1 MNLICFADVLGRALG
16 QSDSEE
22 VELGSDDE
30 VMEDVDDGVKEKPK
44 INIFSVA
51 FNVGT
56 VVVTGI
62 SIVLIWVL
70 PQQEGQDASK
80 VQNEKRPT
88 KVAKHEAVD
97 NDVTLESDEK
107 IDQTSNS
114 TQPIT

>member
-1 MNLICFADVLGRALG
+1 MNLICFTDVLGRALG

-22 VELGSDDE
+22 VELGSHE

-70 PQQEGQDASK
+70 PQQEGRDAHSK
-80 VQNEKRPT
+80 VKNEKRPK
-88 KVAKHEAVD
+88 KVAKH
-97 NDVTLESDEK
+97 DVTLESDEK
-107 IDQTSNS
+107 LDQTSNS

>member
-22 VELGSDDE
+22 VELGSDE

-70 PQQEGQDASK
+70 PQQEGQDAHSK

>member
-1 MNLICFADVLGRALG
+1 MSLICFADVLGRALG
-16 QSDSEE
+16 ESDSEE
-22 VELGSDDE
+22 VELSSDE

-70 PQQEGQDASK
+70 PPQQEGQDASK
-80 VQNEKRPT
+80 VQNEKRP
-88 KVAKHEAVD
+88 KRVAKH
-97 NDVTLESDEK
+97 DVTLESDE
-107 IDQTSNS
+107 ILDQTSNS

>member
-22 VELGSDDE
+22 VELGSHE
-30 VMEDVDDGVKEKPK
+30 VMEDVDDGVKAKPK

-80 VQNEKRPT
+80 VQNEKRPK
-88 KVAKHEAVD
+88 KVAKH
-97 NDVTLESDEK
+97 DVTLESDEK
-107 IDQTSNS
+107 LDQTSNS

>member
-22 VELGSDDE
+22 VELGSHE

-80 VQNEKRPT
+80 VQNEKRPK
-88 KVAKHEAVD
+88 KVAKH
-97 NDVTLESDEK
+97 DVTLESDEK
-107 IDQTSNS
+107 LDQTSNS

>member
-1 MNLICFADVLGRALG
+1 MGRALG
-16 QSDSEE
+16 QSESEE

-70 PQQEGQDASK
+70 PQQEGGQDAHSK
-80 VQNEKRPT
+80 VQNEKRPK
-88 KVAKHEAVD
+88 KVAKH
-97 NDVTLESDEK
+97 DVTLESDEK
-107 IDQTSNS
+107 LDQTSNS

>member
-22 VELGSDDE
+22 VEELGSHDE

-70 PQQEGQDASK
+70 PPQEGQDAHSK
-80 VQNEKRPT
+80 VQNGKRPK
-88 KVAKHEAVD
+88 KVAKHDA
-97 NDVTLESDEK
+97 TLESDEK
-107 IDQTSNS
+107 LDQTSNS

>member
-1 MNLICFADVLGRALG
+1 MSLICFADVLGRALG

-22 VELGSDDE
+22 DELGSHE

-80 VQNEKRPT
+80 VQNEKRPK

-107 IDQTSNS
+107 LDQTSNS